1 MITKHYFKTRD
12 DWLKFRAD
20 YIGGSDAAAV
30 VGLNPNVS
38 AFSLWSEKTGQT
50 PAFEGNLATRTG
62 TFLEPFV
69 AELFEE
75 QTGKKIRREN
85 ASLIN
90 SDYPWAVADVD
101 RLVIGEDAGLE
112 IKTTSA
118 LSTKKFKNGEFPPKF
133 YVQCVH
139 YLAVTGK
146 KKWYLAVLIGN
157 FDFRI
162 YEINRD
168 EDEIKALM
176 EAECAFW
183 NDYVLPKSPP
193 PPDGETPTDE
203 SLKVLYPE
211 SNGESMELFGRDALL
226 DRYFDLADQIKEL
239 QRQQDEIKQTIQLDM
254 GETETGTTD
263 AYKVIWKSQ
272 TRSTFDAKR
281 FAADHPELKLDPY
294 YKTTKTRAFKV
305 NRINKK
311 EEKE

>member
-30 VGLNPNVS
+30 VGLNPYVS
-38 AFSLWSEKTGQT
+38 TFSLWSEKTRQT

-75 QTGKKIRREN
+75 HTGKKIRREN

-101 RLVIGEDAGLE
+101 RMVIGEDAGLE
-112 IKTTSA
+112 IKTVSA
-118 LSTKKFKNGEFPPKF
+118 LSTRKFKNGEYPPRF
-133 YVQCVH
+133 YCQCCH

-146 KKWYLAVLIGN
+146 QRWYLATLIGN
-157 FDFRI
+157 NDFRI
-162 YEINRD
+162 FVIDRD
-168 EDEIKALM
+168 EDEIAALM
-176 EAECAFW
+176 EAEKSFW
-183 NDYVLPKSPP
+183 EDHVIPKVPP
-193 PPDGETPTDE
+193 APDGEPPTDE

-239 QRQQDEIKQTIQLDM
+239 QRQQDEIRQTIQLDM

-263 AYKVIWKSQ
+263 AYKVIWKTQ
-272 TRSTFDAKR
+272 TRSTFDHKR
-281 FAADHPELKLDPY
+281 FAADHPDLKLDPY
-294 YKTTKTRAFKV
+294 YKTTSTRTFRV
-305 NRINKK
+305 NKNKPI
-311 EEKE
+311 EKE